1 MSPQG
6 HGRNETILKTAL
18 LQLTYIVSQVLDN
31 QLRGAV
37 GNSNSILN
45 FGSLVFVRRSSGL
58 LYLAENA
65 MLSGVIH
72 SLSIA
77 VGSPYQRVHMRA

>member
-45 FGSLVFVRRSSGL
+45 LNLVFVRRSSGL